1 MPNIE
6 LMDKEV
12 AELIEYIALYH
23 SPNEDGTI
31 VYNMDSTQEERFL
44 DLIPGSLICGSPTT
58 VTLLIGSY
66 FEFLRTGNTK
76 KVHVI
81 TKLSCG
87 TSKLWCVFSVNI
99 RCSKTFGNIL
109 FVMRNQRS
117 AYLAIYYSAIDF
129 TFGNSNYTLRMCQMK
144 FIRPQTFPINFRD
157 IR

>member
-1 MPNIE
+1 
-6 LMDKEV
+6 MDTEV

-44 DLIPGSLICGSPTT
+44 DLIPGSLISGSPTT

-76 KVHVI
+76 KVYVI

-87 TSKLWCVFSVNI
+87 TSKHSLSVCPGYI
-99 RCSKTFGNIL
+99 QFLMHTVTCTKLSHEF
-109 FVMRNQRS
+109 Q
-117 AYLAIYYSAIDF
+117 
-129 TFGNSNYTLRMCQMK
+129 
-144 FIRPQTFPINFRD
+144 
-157 IR
+157 